1 MHPVF
6 LFAGFF
12 FFAIANNML
21 GPLATNIMAS
31 TGMTLSQSGSLV
43 SFMQMGSLTAI
54 VVSLL
59 ILKRLRQTTVTRIGY
74 MFSYPSRF
82 LESHSHPVS
91 FYCLHWYAFIG
102 FSAFL
107 VDSGSNAVLASDFL

>member
-59 ILKRLRQTTVTRIGY
+59 IMKRLRQTTVTRIGY
-74 MFSYPSRF
+74 MFLILALLGISFTSGKF
-82 LESHSHPVS
+82 LL
-91 FYCLHWYAFIG
+91 FALYAVIG

-107 VDSGSNAVLASDFL
+107 VDSEIGRASCRERV